1 MVKKI
6 DVSKSTII
14 FKINVPKLIDKY
26 LNLMK
31 SSVIS
36 HFNILKSYM
45 KNGNVI
51 CSGNSTGFRWV

>member
-36 HFNILKSYM
+36 HFNILKAYM
-45 KNGNVI
+45 KNGKVI
-51 CSGNSTGFRWV
+51 CSDNSTGFRWV